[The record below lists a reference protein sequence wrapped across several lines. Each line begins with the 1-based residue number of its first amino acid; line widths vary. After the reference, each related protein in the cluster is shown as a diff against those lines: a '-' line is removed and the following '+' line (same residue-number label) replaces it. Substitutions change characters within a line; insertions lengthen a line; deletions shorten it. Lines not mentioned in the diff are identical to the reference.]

1 MNRVPI
7 APFSQFLSYYCGPGK
22 ICYIVE
28 CQLIFLS
35 GICWPGLPLQR
46 FLPGADYASLES
58 LLKNMTR
65 LACRT
70 TPSPPVKFKGNETY
84 LNASMLYSEFMINMT
99 WGFLRSGK
107 CHSSDNKIFSADS
120 FFEFHTFGNWSVLCN
135 QKRELLYSIIS
146 TQISSFCEQQNSK
159 ATWIFRFQ
167 TLFFVQ
173 GTVVFRSLTW
183 KVASPNHC
191 TRNFFCHVLM
201 TT

>member
-84 LNASMLYSEFMINMT
+84 LNASEFYSTM
-99 WGFLRSGK
+99 
-107 CHSSDNKIFSADS
+107 S
-120 FFEFHTFGNWSVLCN
+120 F
-135 QKRELLYSIIS
+135 YSM
-146 TQISSFCEQQNSK
+146 
-159 ATWIFRFQ
+159 
-167 TLFFVQ
+167 FV
-173 GTVVFRSLTW
+173 
-183 KVASPNHC
+183 HC
-191 TRNFFCHVLM
+191 TANSSLEPRIPNEHKFGRL
-201 TT
+201 